1 VAGTALALA
10 EEDLLPAQLRGS
22 GLAWIE
28 LSEHVKLWR
37 RRESQHLL
45 KPRHDVDLMTALEN
59 VYALLRRDYVVAV
72 EIGAP
77 LLESDGFTLIV
88 CGSGLADSNADGADG
103 GFSAHG

>member
-1 VAGTALALA
+1 
-10 EEDLLPAQLRGS
+10 
-22 GLAWIE
+22 
-28 LSEHVKLWR
+28 
-37 RRESQHLL
+37 
-45 KPRHDVDLMTALEN
+45 MTALEN